1 MGNAINFHH
10 AFGVY
15 GICIENNNILVI
27 DKSKGP
33 YKNRYDLPGGS
44 LYEEES
50 LLSALH
56 RECKEETG
64 LEVKVIRKVGI
75 IDFQY
80 PSKFKDYT
88 HVHHI
93 AVLYEVEK
101 SAGKIIVPKQFEGQ
115 DSLGARWVSI
125 ESITE
130 DNSSPLVCSAVE
142 WLKTNELPLE
152 VKKYET
158 WTVKNS
164 F

>member
-1 MGNAINFHH
+1 YIG
-10 AFGVY
+10 
-15 GICIENNNILVI
+15 
-27 DKSKGP
+27 
-33 YKNRYDLPGGS
+33 
-44 LYEEES
+44 LYIII
-50 LLSALH
+50 
-56 RECKEETG
+56 EETG
-64 LEVKVIRKVGI
+64 LNVTVVKQIGT
-75 IDFQY
+75 IDFQF
-80 PSKFKDYT
+80 PSKFKEYT

-93 AVLYEVEK
+93 AVFYGVERCE
-101 SAGKIIVPKQFEGQ
+101 GEFVVTEQFEEQ
-115 DSLGARWVSI
+115 DSLGARWVPI

>member
-1 MGNAINFHH
+1 M
-10 AFGVY
+10 
-15 GICIENNNILVI
+15 
-27 DKSKGP
+27 
-33 YKNRYDLPGGS
+33 
-44 LYEEES
+44 
-50 LLSALH
+50 
-56 RECKEETG
+56 
-64 LEVKVIRKVGI
+64 
-75 IDFQY
+75 
-80 PSKFKDYT
+80 
-88 HVHHI
+88 
-93 AVLYEVEK
+93 YEVEK

>member
-1 MGNAINFHH
+1 MGNAINFHR

-50 LLSALH
+50 LLAALH

-64 LEVKVIRKVGI
+64 LEVKVIKQVGTV
-75 IDFQY
+75 DFQY
-80 PSKFKDYT
+80 PSKFKGYT